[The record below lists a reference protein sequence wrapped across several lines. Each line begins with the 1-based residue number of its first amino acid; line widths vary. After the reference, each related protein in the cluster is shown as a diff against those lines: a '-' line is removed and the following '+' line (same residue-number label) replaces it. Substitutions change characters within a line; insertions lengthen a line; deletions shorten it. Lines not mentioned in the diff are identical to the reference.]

1 MVQVLRRNQACI
13 ISVLNAIRFYY
24 IYELVCHLC
33 IKLSSPIICLAACY
47 WRFYYLTRPFYL
59 RRKLWKVASIQPV
72 FLFATDNAA
81 SDPVIHYQQNIHM
94 LSAVDDLP
102 SLRVFGNG
110 RVLVHYPAYM
120 KKAGD
125 YEMQLNDAEL
135 VNLIQ
140 SLSSNGVMDFVE
152 AKVKAK
158 KQAFEKALKAK
169 GQFYAISDAV
179 ETIVNINH
187 DEYQK
192 NKTSKKIKDFH
203 KKFSWKNIEHDAN
216 RYQHDLDITK
226 ANKAISDLKVLMK
239 DDRLLKRAPR

>member
-1 MVQVLRRNQACI
+1 MHKVKLTN
-13 ISVLNAIRFYY
+13 Y
-24 IYELVCHLC
+24 
-33 IKLSSPIICLAACY
+33 LSSCLLLA
-47 WRFYYLTRPFYL
+47 FLLFNP
-59 RRKLWKVASIQPV
+59 PV
-72 FLFATDNAA
+72 LFAQKIVESSEHTAGFLFATDNAA

-140 SLSSNGVMDFVE
+140 SLSSNGVMDFDE

-179 ETIVNINH
+179 ETIVDINL